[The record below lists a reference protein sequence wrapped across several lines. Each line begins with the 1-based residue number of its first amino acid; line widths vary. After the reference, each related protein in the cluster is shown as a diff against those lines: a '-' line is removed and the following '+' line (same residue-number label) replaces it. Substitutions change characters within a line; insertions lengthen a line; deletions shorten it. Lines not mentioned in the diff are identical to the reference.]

1 MIYVMSD
8 IHGCYQK
15 YLAMLKMIHFSPHD
29 TLYLIGD
36 VIDRGEEGIDLLLDI
51 LGRKNVHL
59 LMGNHE
65 YVMSVLLSNAKIP
78 LERTSVISQEL
89 RQGLEI
95 WLEDGGWPTFQTY
108 LKLSAET
115 KLTLKRFLFQLPLF
129 AQITIGKQEFILVH
143 SGFGRYNPCR
153 TLQSYSPG
161 ELLFERSNLKYSW
174 YLPKTVIVGHTPT
187 FDYSRQ
193 YIGKMM
199 KINNVIDIDCGCSY
213 PESGVLGCLRLD
225 DGEEFYVE

>member
-15 YLAMLKMIHFSPHD
+15 YLAMLKTIHFSPHD

-65 YVMSVLLSNAKIP
+65 YIMSVLLSNAKIP
-78 LERTSVISQEL
+78 LERTSVISKEL
-89 RQGLEI
+89 RQGLAL
-95 WLEDGGWPTFQTY
+95 WLEDGGEPTFQTY
-108 LKLSAET
+108 LKLSTET

-129 AQITIGKQEFILVH
+129 VQIKVGDQEFILVH
-143 SGFGRYNPCR
+143 SGFSHYSPNR

-161 ELLFERSNLKYSW
+161 ELLFERSNLNYSW
-174 YLPKTVIVGHTPT
+174 YHPKTIIVGHTPT
-187 FDYSRQ
+187 FDYNRR
-193 YIGKMM
+193 YLGKIMC
-199 KINNVIDIDCGCSY
+199 INNVIDIDCGCCY
-213 PESGVLGCLRLD
+213 PESGILGCLRLD
-225 DGEEFYVE
+225 DLEEFYV